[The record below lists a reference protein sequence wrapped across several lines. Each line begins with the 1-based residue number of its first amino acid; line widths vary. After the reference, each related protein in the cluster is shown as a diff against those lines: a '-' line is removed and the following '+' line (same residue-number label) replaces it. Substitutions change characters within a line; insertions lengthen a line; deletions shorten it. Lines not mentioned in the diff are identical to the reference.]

1 MSEVYHKILEIIREE
16 MCESEDYRIDPDA
29 TFEEMDIDSLDL
41 LEIVTSIEDEAF
53 YECENLK
60 EIPDEAMSEI
70 KTAGD
75 AIEYVEKLVEK
86 G

>member
-1 MSEVYHKILEIIREE
+1 MSDIYHKILEIFKEE
-16 MCESEDYRIDPDA
+16 MCESEDYQLDPDA
-29 TFEEMDIDSLDL
+29 TFDDLDIDSLDL
-41 LEIVTSIEDEAF
+41 LEIVTSIEDGF
-53 YECENLK
+53 QI
-60 EIPDEAMSEI
+60 EIPDEAMNEI

>member
-41 LEIVTSIEDEAF
+41 LEIVTSIEDEF
-53 YECENLK
+53 QI

>member
-1 MSEVYHKILEIIREE
+1 MSDIYIKILEFLKEE
-16 MCESEDYRIDPDA
+16 LCEREDYPVDPDA
-29 TFEEMDIDSLDL
+29 PFNDLDIDALDL
-41 LEIVTSIEDEAF
+41 LEIVTSIEDEF
-53 YECENLK
+53 QI
-60 EIPDEAMSEI
+60 EIPDEAMNEI

>member
-16 MCESEDYRIDPDA
+16 MCESEDYCIDPDA

-41 LEIVTSIEDEAF
+41 LEIVTSIEDEF
-53 YECENLK
+53 QI

-75 AIEYVEKLVEK
+75 AIDYVEKLVEK

>member
-16 MCESEDYRIDPDA
+16 MCESEDYLIDPDA

-41 LEIVTSIEDEAF
+41 LEIVTSIEDEF
-53 YECENLK
+53 QI

>member
-29 TFEEMDIDSLDL
+29 TFEEMYIDSLDL
-41 LEIVTSIEDEAF
+41 LEIVTSIEDEF
-53 YECENLK
+53 QI